1 MPCFMGL
8 APENGT
14 LHTDQR
20 MDHEPNRAS
29 QPTILNH
36 YDAGLEASRAFVVP
50 IVQDLLE
57 STS

>member
-1 MPCFMGL
+1 MGL